1 MKTNKAIETIIGAIE
16 NIQNDRRWWDI
27 VENPESFTYQEL
39 CDFEALCE
47 FSYWMTS
54 EFPVEIWTKLSPVMK
69 AKLEGLSIEKV
80 EKELGVGVL
89 EI

>member
-1 MKTNKAIETIIGAIE
+1 MKPLETIISAIE

-47 FSYWMTS
+47 FSYWMCS
-54 EFPVEIWTKLSPVMK
+54 EFPVEIWKKLTPVMK
-69 AKLEGLSIEKV
+69 AKLEGLSVEKV
-80 EKELGVGVL
+80 EKELTVNVP